1 MKRNLLLIAMLL
13 IALITASTVTTYAQ
27 ICYTCS
33 GHSNNVTG
41 TAASALGR
49 NNTVNGNSSAAI
61 GNNNN
66 ISSFSSIV
74 IGSYSNV
81 YTGNSTIIGGGSTIN
96 NGCSES
102 YIFGNGSVIGNSNCM
117 LIGHRLQSAAGSQI
131 ILGSG
136 PGGGFLTSNK
146 MHSLAVGFKSTVPTF
161 FVGESPSS
169 IRTGKVSIGNTTDP
183 QAKLHIRADAAED
196 ASLLLEATGTNKISS
211 FIMAGGQAYL
221 GTASNNH
228 SLSFV
233 TGGTN
238 TRMFINAA
246 NGNIGIGSE
255 EPVARLQVKD
265 GDIFVED
272 INRGIIMKS
281 PDGNCWRGVLN
292 NSGQLEFTLL
302 PDCNMVTGSSVKQ
315 DVNPGVVVRPN
326 PASGFLMVDISAAG
340 EHRFTAYKLLDSAG
354 KEVISGKIEQLSTRI
369 EMGSVKNGIY
379 FLHLSGENSFW
390 SEKVIIRQ

>member
-1 MKRNLLLIAMLL
+1 MKKTLTIIAAV
-13 IALITASTVTTYAQ
+13 ALAIYLNPHAIKAQTCATCPGNTVTGA
-27 ICYTCS
+27 S
-33 GHSNNVTG
+33 
-41 TAASALGR
+41 ASALGL
-49 NNTVNGNSSAAI
+49 NNTVSGTKSTAI
-61 GNNNN
+61 GNDNI
-66 ISSFSSIV
+66 ISSGFGFIAGAQSIINSSSTN
-74 IGSYSNV
+74 SY
-81 YTGNSTIIGGGSTIN
+81 IIGGFNTIFTGSQ
-96 NGCSES
+96 ES
-102 YIFGNGSVIGNSNCM
+102 YIFGSASEARASRVM
-117 LIGHRLQSAAGSQI
+117 LIGHRLKSGSTNQI
-131 ILGSG
+131 IIGAG
-136 PGGGFLTSNK
+136 PVGGFLTSNK
-146 MHSLAVGFKSTVPTF
+146 MHSLAVGFKSTFPTF
-161 FVGESPSS
+161 FISESPASDK
-169 IRTGKVSIGNTTDP
+169 TGKVSIGNTTDP

-196 ASLLLEATGTNKISS
+196 ASLLLEATGSNKISS

-326 PASGFLMVDISAAG
+326 PASGFLMVDISTAG

>member
-1 MKRNLLLIAMLL
+1 MKKTLTIIAAV
-13 IALITASTVTTYAQ
+13 ALAIYLNPHAIKAQTCATCPGNTVTGA
-27 ICYTCS
+27 S
-33 GHSNNVTG
+33 
-41 TAASALGR
+41 ASALGS
-49 NNTVNGNSSAAI
+49 NNTVSGTNSTAI

-66 ISSFSSIV
+66 ISSLSSIV

-96 NGCSES
+96 NGSSES

-136 PGGGFLTSNK
+136 PGGGFLTNNK
-146 MHSLAVGFKSTVPTF
+146 MHSLAVGFLSTVPTF

-292 NSGQLEFTLL
+292 NQGQLEFVLL
-302 PDCNMVTGSSVKQ
+302 PDCSGTLVSSKQ
-315 DVNPGVVVRPN
+315 IETKPGISISPN
-326 PASGFLMVDISAAG
+326 PASGFIRISC
-340 EHRFTAYKLLDSAG
+340 TAEDLTKFSSFKIMDASGREVNTYNLDSANTQ
-354 KEVISGKIEQLSTRI
+354 IETHNL
-369 EMGSVKNGIY
+369 KPGIY
-379 FLHLSGENSFW
+379 FINFIGKNANW
-390 SEKVIIRQ
+390 TEKVVVQ

>member
-1 MKRNLLLIAMLL
+1 MKKTLTIIAAV
-13 IALITASTVTTYAQ
+13 ALAIYLNPHAIKAQTCATCPGNTVTGA
-27 ICYTCS
+27 S
-33 GHSNNVTG
+33 
-41 TAASALGR
+41 ASALGS
-49 NNTVNGNSSAAI
+49 NNTVSGTKSTAI
-61 GNNNN
+61 GNDNI
-66 ISSFSSIV
+66 ISSGFGFIAGAQSIINSSSTN
-74 IGSYSNV
+74 SY
-81 YTGNSTIIGGGSTIN
+81 IIGGFNTIFTGSQ
-96 NGCSES
+96 ES
-102 YIFGNGSVIGNSNCM
+102 YIFGSASEARASRVM
-117 LIGHRLQSAAGSQI
+117 LIGHRLKSGSTNQI
-131 ILGSG
+131 IIGAG
-136 PGGGFLTSNK
+136 PVGGFLTSNK
-146 MHSLAVGFKSTVPTF
+146 MHSLAVGFKSTFPTF
-161 FVGESPSS
+161 FVSESPASD
-169 IRTGKVSIGNTTDP
+169 RTGKVSIGNTTDP
-183 QAKLHIRADAAED
+183 QAKLHIRGDAAED
-196 ASLLLEATGTNKISS
+196 ASLLLEATGSNKISS

-326 PASGFLMVDISAAG
+326 PASGFLMVDISTAG

>member
-1 MKRNLLLIAMLL
+1 MKKTLTIIAAV
-13 IALITASTVTTYAQ
+13 ALAIYLNPQAIKAQTCATCPGNTVT
-27 ICYTCS
+27 
-33 GHSNNVTG
+33 GV
-41 TAASALGR
+41 AASALGS
-49 NNTVNGNSSAAI
+49 NNTVSGANSTAI
-61 GNNNN
+61 GNENI
-66 ISSFSSIV
+66 ISSGSGFIAGSQSTINSS
-74 IGSYSNV
+74 S
-81 YTGNSTIIGGGSTIN
+81 GNSYIIGGSNIIFTGSQ
-96 NGCSES
+96 ES
-102 YIFGNGSVIGNSNCM
+102 YIFGSGSQVNYNRSM
-117 LIGHRLQSAAGSQI
+117 LIGHRLESGSNNQI
-131 ILGSG
+131 IIGAGDVNS
-136 PGGGFLTSNK
+136 FLTCDK
-146 MHSLAVGFKSTVPTF
+146 TLSLAVGFKSNVPTF
-161 FVGESPSS
+161 FVSQSPSNGF
-169 IRTGKVSIGNTTDP
+169 TGKVSIGNTTDP

-354 KEVISGKIEQLSTRI
+354 KEVKSGKIEQLSTRI

-390 SEKVIIRQ
+390 SEKIVISQ

>member
-1 MKRNLLLIAMLL
+1 MKKTLTIIVTIILAIIYCPTILNAQ
-13 IALITASTVTTYAQ
+13 ACVTCPGNTVTG
-27 ICYTCS
+27 S
-33 GHSNNVTG
+33 S
-41 TAASALGR
+41 ASALGI
-49 NNTVNGNSSAAI
+49 NNTVSGTMSTAI

-146 MHSLAVGFKSTVPTF
+146 MHSLAVGFLSTVPTF

-169 IRTGKVSIGNTTDP
+169 VRTGKVSIGNTTDP

-196 ASLLLEATGTNKISS
+196 ATMLLEATGTNKISS
-211 FIMAGGQAYL
+211 FMMGGGQAVI
-221 GTASNNH
+221 GTTSNNN

-233 TGGTN
+233 TGSN
-238 TRMFINAA
+238 ITRMFINAA
-246 NGNIGIGSE
+246 NGNIGIGSGD
-255 EPVARLQVKD
+255 PVAKLQVKD
-265 GDIFVED
+265 GDIFIED

-292 NSGQLEFTLL
+292 NQGQLEFVLL
-302 PDCNMVTGSSVKQ
+302 PDCVSVSASSQIPVQ
-315 DVNPGVVVRPN
+315 NPGFRIAPN
-326 PASGFLMVDISAAG
+326 PASGSLQIQCNADDMDKFNSFKM
-340 EHRFTAYKLLDSAG
+340 LDASGHEIKAG
-354 KEVISGKIEQLSTRI
+354 KLIKTHIQLDIHNLSA
-369 EMGSVKNGIY
+369 GIY
-379 FLHLSGENSFW
+379 FIHFYGKEALW
-390 SEKVIIRQ
+390 TEKVVIQ

>member
-1 MKRNLLLIAMLL
+1 MKKTLTIIAAV
-13 IALITASTVTTYAQ
+13 ALAIYLNPQAIKAQTCATCPGNTVTGA
-27 ICYTCS
+27 S
-33 GHSNNVTG
+33 
-41 TAASALGR
+41 ASALGS
-49 NNTVNGNSSAAI
+49 NNTVSGTKSTAI
-61 GNNNN
+61 GNDNI
-66 ISSFSSIV
+66 ISSGFGFIAGAQSIINSSSTN
-74 IGSYSNV
+74 SY
-81 YTGNSTIIGGGSTIN
+81 IIGGFNTIFTGSQ
-96 NGCSES
+96 ES
-102 YIFGNGSVIGNSNCM
+102 YVFGSASEARASRVM
-117 LIGHRLQSAAGSQI
+117 LIGHRLKSGSTNQI
-131 ILGSG
+131 IIGAG
-136 PGGGFLTSNK
+136 PVGGFLTSNK
-146 MHSLAVGFKSTVPTF
+146 MHSLAVGFKSTFPSF
-161 FVGESPSS
+161 FVSESPASD
-169 IRTGKVSIGNTTDP
+169 RTGKVSIGNTTDP

-196 ASLLLEATGTNKISS
+196 ASLLLEATGANKISS

>member
-1 MKRNLLLIAMLL
+1 MKKTLTIIAAV
-13 IALITASTVTTYAQ
+13 ALAIYLNPQAIKAQTCATCPGNTVTGA
-27 ICYTCS
+27 S
-33 GHSNNVTG
+33 
-41 TAASALGR
+41 ASALGL
-49 NNTVNGNSSAAI
+49 NNTVSGTKSTAI
-61 GNNNN
+61 GNDNI
-66 ISSFSSIV
+66 ISSGFGFIAGAQSKINSSSTN
-74 IGSYSNV
+74 SY
-81 YTGNSTIIGGGSTIN
+81 IIGGFNTIFT
-96 NGCSES
+96 GGQES
-102 YIFGNGSVIGNSNCM
+102 YIFGSGSEALASRVM
-117 LIGHRLQSAAGSQI
+117 LIGHRLKSGSTNQI
-131 ILGSG
+131 IIGAG
-136 PGGGFLTSNK
+136 PVGGFLTNNK

>member
-1 MKRNLLLIAMLL
+1 MKKTLTIIAAV
-13 IALITASTVTTYAQ
+13 ALAIYLNPQAIKAQTCATCPGNTVTGA
-27 ICYTCS
+27 S
-33 GHSNNVTG
+33 
-41 TAASALGR
+41 ASALGS
-49 NNTVNGNSSAAI
+49 NNTVTGTNSTAI
-61 GNNNN
+61 GNENI
-66 ISSFSSIV
+66 ISSGFGFIAGAQSIINSSSTN
-74 IGSYSNV
+74 SY
-81 YTGNSTIIGGGSTIN
+81 IIGGFNTIFTGSQ
-96 NGCSES
+96 ES
-102 YIFGNGSVIGNSNCM
+102 YVFGSASEARASRVM
-117 LIGHRLQSAAGSQI
+117 LIGHRLKSGSTNQI
-131 ILGSG
+131 IIGAG
-136 PGGGFLTSNK
+136 PVGGFLTSNK
-146 MHSLAVGFKSTVPTF
+146 MHSLAVGFKSTFPTF
-161 FVGESPSS
+161 FVSESPASDK
-169 IRTGKVSIGNTTDP
+169 TGKVSIGNTTDP

-354 KEVISGKIEQLSTRI
+354 KEVKSGKIEQLSTRI

>member
-1 MKRNLLLIAMLL
+1 MKKTLTIIAAV
-13 IALITASTVTTYAQ
+13 ALAIYLNPQAIKAQTCATCPGNTVTGA
-27 ICYTCS
+27 S
-33 GHSNNVTG
+33 
-41 TAASALGR
+41 ASALGS
-49 NNTVNGNSSAAI
+49 NNTVSGTKSTAI
-61 GNNNN
+61 GNDNI
-66 ISSFSSIV
+66 ISSGFGFIAGAQSIINSSSTN
-74 IGSYSNV
+74 SY
-81 YTGNSTIIGGGSTIN
+81 IIGGFNTIFTGSQ
-96 NGCSES
+96 ES
-102 YIFGNGSVIGNSNCM
+102 YIFGSASEARASRVM
-117 LIGHRLQSAAGSQI
+117 LIGHRLKSGSTNQI
-131 ILGSG
+131 IIGAG
-136 PGGGFLTSNK
+136 PVGGFLTSNK
-146 MHSLAVGFKSTVPTF
+146 MHSLAVGFKSTFPTF
-161 FVGESPSS
+161 FVSESPASDRS
-169 IRTGKVSIGNTTDP
+169 GKVSIGNTTDP
-183 QAKLHIRADAAED
+183 QAKLHIRGDAAED
-196 ASLLLEATGTNKISS
+196 ASLLLEATGSNKISS

-326 PASGFLMVDISAAG
+326 PASGFLMVDISTAG

>member
-1 MKRNLLLIAMLL
+1 MKKTLTIIAAV
-13 IALITASTVTTYAQ
+13 ALAIYLNPQAIKAQTCATCPGNTVTGA
-27 ICYTCS
+27 S
-33 GHSNNVTG
+33 
-41 TAASALGR
+41 ASALGS
-49 NNTVNGNSSAAI
+49 NNTVSGTNSTAI
-61 GNNNN
+61 GNENI
-66 ISSFSSIV
+66 ISSGSGFIAGAQSIINSSSTN
-74 IGSYSNV
+74 SY
-81 YTGNSTIIGGGSTIN
+81 IIGGLNTIFTGSQ
-96 NGCSES
+96 ES
-102 YIFGNGSVIGNSNCM
+102 YVFGSASEARASRVM
-117 LIGHRLQSAAGSQI
+117 LIGHRLKSGSTNQI
-131 ILGSG
+131 IIGAG
-136 PGGGFLTSNK
+136 PVGGFLTSNK
-146 MHSLAVGFKSTVPTF
+146 MHSLAVGFKSTFPTF
-161 FVGESPSS
+161 FVSESPASDK
-169 IRTGKVSIGNTTDP
+169 TGKVSIGNTTDP

-354 KEVISGKIEQLSTRI
+354 KEVKSGKIEQLSTRI

-390 SEKVIIRQ
+390 SEKIIISQ

>member
-1 MKRNLLLIAMLL
+1 MKKTLTIIAAV
-13 IALITASTVTTYAQ
+13 ALAIYLNPQAIKAQTCATCPGNTVTGA
-27 ICYTCS
+27 S
-33 GHSNNVTG
+33 
-41 TAASALGR
+41 ASALGS
-49 NNTVNGNSSAAI
+49 NNTVSGTKSTAI
-61 GNNNN
+61 GNDNI
-66 ISSFSSIV
+66 ISSGFGFIAGAQSIINSSSTN
-74 IGSYSNV
+74 SY
-81 YTGNSTIIGGGSTIN
+81 IIGGFNTIFTGSQ
-96 NGCSES
+96 ES
-102 YIFGNGSVIGNSNCM
+102 YVFDSASEARASRVM
-117 LIGHRLQSAAGSQI
+117 LIGHRLKSGSTNQI
-131 ILGSG
+131 IIGAG
-136 PGGGFLTSNK
+136 PVGGFLTSNK
-146 MHSLAVGFKSTVPTF
+146 MHGLAVGFKSTFPTF
-161 FVGESPSS
+161 FVSESPASDK
-169 IRTGKVSIGNTTDP
+169 TGKVSIGNTTDP